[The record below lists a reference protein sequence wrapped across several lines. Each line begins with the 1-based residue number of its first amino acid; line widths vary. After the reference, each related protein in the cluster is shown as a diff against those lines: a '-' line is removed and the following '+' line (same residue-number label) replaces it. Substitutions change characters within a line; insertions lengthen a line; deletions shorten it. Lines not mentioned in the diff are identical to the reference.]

1 MKRFYGCLKGILIVG
16 TGLVCS
22 SLAYADDQDAL
33 AFSASAQ
40 HLFDSNFLRSP
51 DEIEEQI
58 TRFGAGIRF
67 NKRISAQLI
76 SLAVSGNQYRYA
88 EQTQLD
94 ASALEGEA
102 SWQSRFT
109 SNVSSR
115 LEFKRE
121 ETPVDKLEF
130 IGKDLVAK
138 ETTNA
143 QLSLGDSKR
152 VGVIVGFH
160 QMDIT
165 HSNQERSNLD
175 LEDRDYFSE
184 LRYRF
189 ASTSWI
195 GLRYREGERRYV
207 ITNLA
212 LGGLDFDYRQLEL
225 ETAWVMSPKT
235 KLTGQVGYF
244 DRKAVSGEDNI
255 NDGDGNL
262 ASLTLDWAITEKLNS
277 QLTYR
282 FSQPAIGETSD
293 APSEVSDSQLIFQW
307 LIKPKVKIGFG
318 GSYAELLYEDSAVI
332 VGRTERNITFSPLLI
347 DWAYS
352 DAMSV
357 RFNSQWMD
365 RRSPLFERD
374 YQGYSAGVALAFRF

>member
-1 MKRFYGCLKGILIVG
+1 MKRFYRSLTGILIVG

-22 SLAYADDQDAL
+22 SLAYSHEQDTL

-58 TRFGAGIRF
+58 TRLGAGIRF

-94 ASALEGEA
+94 ASVLEGHA
-102 SWQSRFT
+102 SWQSGFT

-165 HSNQERSNLD
+165 HSNQERSDLD

-225 ETAWVMSPKT
+225 ETVWVMSPKT

-293 APSEVSDSQLIFQW
+293 APSEVSDSQVIFQW

-352 DAMSV
+352 EAISV

-374 YQGYSAGVALAFRF
+374 YHGYSAGVALAFRF